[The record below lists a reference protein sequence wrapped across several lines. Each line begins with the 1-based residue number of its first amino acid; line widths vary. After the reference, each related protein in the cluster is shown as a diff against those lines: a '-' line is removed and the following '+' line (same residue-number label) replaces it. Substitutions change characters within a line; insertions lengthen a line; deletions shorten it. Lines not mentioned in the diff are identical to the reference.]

1 MARGIEIAIGH
12 DRRIARSKLDD
23 IFAAH
28 RSCAFL
34 FLCRRIR
41 GLAPGRDDPDL
52 PPEPPPSGIV
62 GRFQAR
68 YRRFQAAWKH
78 ADSGALLWMRHFWD
92 WLHTWAHPD
101 ETMLARL
108 RSARAI
114 TVRYPALRDAA
125 EVRLAWSTY
134 LGQQWRRH
142 LVWLV
147 VNGLIAPFSVLFAIL
162 PGPNLIG
169 YWFAYRAIH
178 HMLVVWGI
186 RRARGNKIATEF
198 VPIAALDIPIEPTRG
213 VKSRHPA
220 LPGAAARLHEH
231 VKWHTKKQRSRFT
244 RTPSLPSIS
253 QDTAQSANPESELL

>member
-1 MARGIEIAIGH
+1 MTIYLLLIDHARFFFYADESE
-12 DRRIARSKLDD
+12 DSR
-23 IFAAH
+23 
-28 RSCAFL
+28 
-34 FLCRRIR
+34 
-41 GLAPGRDDPDL
+41 PGRDDPDS
-52 PPEPPPSGIV
+52 PMEPPPSGIV

-78 ADSGALLWMRHFWD
+78 ADSGALLWMRRTWE
-92 WLHTWAHPD
+92 WLHTWTHPD

-114 TVRYPALRDAA
+114 TVRYPASRGEE

-147 VNGLIAPFSVLFAIL
+147 VNGVIAPFSVIFALL

-178 HMLVVWGI
+178 HLLVVWGI
-186 RRARGNKIATEF
+186 RKARGNKITTEF
-198 VPIAALDIPIEPTRG
+198 VPIAALDIPIERTRG

-220 LPGAAARLHEH
+220 LSSAAPRLHEH
-231 VKWHTKKQRSRFT
+231 VNWHIKKQESRFT
-244 RTPSLPSIS
+244 RPPSLPSIS
-253 QDTAQSANPESELL
+253 PGTAQSANSETELL